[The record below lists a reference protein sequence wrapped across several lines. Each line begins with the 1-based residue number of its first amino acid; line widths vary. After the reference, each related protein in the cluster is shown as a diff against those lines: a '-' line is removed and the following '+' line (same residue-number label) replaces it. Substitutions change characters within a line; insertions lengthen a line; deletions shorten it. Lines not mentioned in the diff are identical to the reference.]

1 MMDTL
6 VEKQTD
12 DETEAGLTLL
22 FIRGLE
28 VMVSLYHDGISTWK

>member
-12 DETEAGLTLL
+12 DETEAGLILRVFGAYML
-22 FIRGLE
+22 WFQIPCIM
-28 VMVSLYHDGISTWK
+28 MV